1 MIYYSNEYT
10 VLLPDHAKFQSAT
23 NILSYN
29 VFNMNTLFK
38 FKVWKHYKD
47 NTIEMIVDRSIYED
61 NIRDEVMH
69 ILQIGLLC
77 TQANSDDRPTMGKVV
92 ELLRN
97 HRNDLE
103 IVLSDPPFLNVEP
116 VENMQEGE
124 HSRLLSTNSAPSLSG
139 SSRSYL
145 SGR

>member
-1 MIYYSNEYT
+1 MYS
-10 VLLPDHAKFQSAT
+10 F
-23 NILSYN
+23 
-29 VFNMNTLFK
+29 FK
-38 FKVWKHYKD
+38 FKAWKHYKD
-47 NTIEMIVDRSIYED
+47 NRVEMIVDRSIYED
-61 NIRDEVMH
+61 TIRDEVMH

-77 TQANSDDRPTMGKVV
+77 TQANPDDRPTMGKVV

-97 HRNDLE
+97 HRNALE
-103 IVLSDPPFLNVEP
+103 IVLSGPPFLNVED
-116 VENMQEGE
+116 VEDIKEGE